1 MAVKKTELYSHLW
14 EAANALRGGMDA
26 SQYKD
31 YVLTILFIKYVTDKY
46 KDDPFNEDGFVV
58 PEGGSFDDLVAAKG
72 KKDIGEK
79 INIAL
84 SKLAQENG
92 LKGVID
98 IVDFDD
104 DTKLGSGK
112 EKIDKL
118 TKLISIFENE
128 ELNFSKNRADGD
140 DILGDVYEYFMK
152 KFATEAGKSKGQFY
166 TPAEV
171 SRVMAKII
179 EVEKAVSPAQTAYDP
194 TCGSGSLLLKVAS
207 EAKVKISL
215 YGQEKDI
222 NVANIARMNM
232 ILHARP
238 DAEIAQGN
246 TLSHPKFL
254 ERDGSLKRFDFAVAN
269 PPFSQKNW
277 MDGVDVQN
285 DPYHRFDD
293 GVPPAKNGDYA
304 FLLHFIKSL
313 KSTGKGAIILPHGV
327 LFRGNAEAEIRK
339 NLIKKGYIKGIIG
352 LPANLFFGTGIPAV
366 ILVIDKENA
375 NARRGI
381 FIIDASKGFRKDGN
395 KNRLRERDIHKI
407 VDTFV
412 NFKEIDGYS
421 RMVGLEEIEKNDYN
435 LNIPRYIQSLE
446 EEDVQDIYAHLHGG
460 IPKAD
465 IDKIAMLNAF
475 ENLKVKLFRKK
486 EQNYYDLTIE
496 LDKLYEFF
504 DASQEVNEFKTK
516 AFERFDQWIKENIL
530 ALKNIDSQTHP
541 KELIQSI
548 SESLLSAYKPLELID
563 AYAIYQILMDYWDEV
578 MKDDVYMIVENGWD
592 ATPKIEYDKK
602 GKMKSRDSDLLPKE
616 IVIEECFKKEK
627 EAIEELE
634 AKKDEISAQLEELKE
649 EHSGEDGI
657 LEDVKNDKGNITK
670 DSVKKKIKELK
681 NSQGFEEEIEVLEQY
696 LVLLDEESKI
706 KKQIKAKEIEL
717 DKKLLEKYKMLTEQE
732 IKDLV
737 IDKKWLKALKTA
749 IEDEIENLIMQT
761 VGRIKELHQRYANPL
776 PKIEQ
781 EVKEYE
787 ERVKEHLEMMGFVNN
802 KGEI

>member
-84 SKLAQENG
+84 SKLAEENG

-112 EKIDKL
+112 EKVDKL
-118 TKLISIFENE
+118 TKLIGIFENPQ
-128 ELNFSKNRADGD
+128 LNFSKNRADGD

-179 EVEKAVSPAQTAYDP
+179 EVEKAASPEQTAYDP

-254 ERDGSLKRFDFAVAN
+254 NKDGSLKRFDYAVAN

-277 MDGVDVQN
+277 MNGVDVVN

-313 KSTGKGAIILPHGV
+313 KSTGKGTIILPHGV

-339 NLIKKGYIKGIIG
+339 NLVQKGYIKGIIG
-352 LPANLFFGTGIPAV
+352 LPTNLFFGTGIPAV

-375 NARRGI
+375 SARKGI
-381 FIIDASKGFRKDGN
+381 FIIDASKEFRKDGN

-421 RMVGLEEIEKNDYN
+421 KMVGLDEIKKNEYN

-446 EEDVQDIYAHLHGG
+446 EEDIQDIYAHLHGG

-465 IDKIAMLNAF
+465 IEKIAMLNLF
-475 ENLKVKLFRKK
+475 KNVKEKLFDG
-486 EQNYYDLTIE
+486 NDYYSLTIDIE
-496 LDKLYEFF
+496 RLYEFF
-504 DASQEVNEFKTK
+504 EDFDEVKEFKTK
-516 AFERFDQWIKENIL
+516 ALKQFEQWAKKNLLALENI
-530 ALKNIDSQTHP
+530 NSNTHP
-541 KELIQSI
+541 KELIQNL
-548 SESLLSAYKPLELID
+548 SESLLRAFKPLDLID
-563 AYAIYQILMDYWDEV
+563 EYAIYQILMDYWDEV
-578 MKDDVYMIVENGWD
+578 MKDDVYMIIENGWE
-592 ATPKIEYDKK
+592 ATPKIEFDKK
-602 GKMKSRDSDLLPKE
+602 GKIKSWDSDLLPKE
-616 IVIEECFKKEK
+616 IVMKKLFKEDKEVLEK
-627 EAIEELE
+627 LE
-634 AKKDEISAQLEELKE
+634 AKKDEINAKLEELKE
-649 EHSGEDGI
+649 ENSGEEGI
-657 LEDVKNDKGNITK
+657 LEEVKNDKGNITK
-670 DSVKKKIKELK
+670 DNLKKKTKELK
-681 NSQGFEEEIEVLEQY
+681 NLPDFNEEIKVLKQY
-696 LVLLDEESKI
+696 LELLDKENEI
-706 KKQIKAKEIEL
+706 KKQIKEKEANL
-717 DKKLLEKYKMLTEQE
+717 DTKLLEKYKSFSEQE

-737 IDKKWLKALKTA
+737 INKKWLLSLQTL

-761 VGRIKELHQRYANPL
+761 VNRIKELHKRYATPL
-776 PKIEQ
+776 PEIEK
-781 EVKEYE
+781 EVDEYE
-787 ERVKEHLEMMGFVNN
+787 QKVKKHLKVMGFSL
-802 KGEI
+802 

>member
-84 SKLAQENG
+84 SKLAEENG

-112 EKIDKL
+112 EKVDKL
-118 TKLISIFENE
+118 TKLIGIFENPQ
-128 ELNFSKNRADGD
+128 LNFSKNRADGD

-179 EVEKAVSPAQTAYDP
+179 EVEKAASPEQTAYDP

-254 ERDGSLKRFDFAVAN
+254 NKDGSLKRFDYAVAN

-277 MDGVDVQN
+277 MNGVDVVN

-313 KSTGKGAIILPHGV
+313 KSTGKGTIILPHGV

-339 NLIKKGYIKGIIG
+339 NLVQKGYIKGIIG
-352 LPANLFFGTGIPAV
+352 LPTNLFFGTGIPAV

-375 NARRGI
+375 SARKGI
-381 FIIDASKGFRKDGN
+381 FIIDASKEFRKDGN

-421 RMVGLEEIEKNDYN
+421 KMVGLDEIKKNEYN

-446 EEDVQDIYAHLHGG
+446 EEDIQDIYAHLHGG

-465 IDKIAMLNAF
+465 IEKIAMLNLF
-475 ENLKVKLFRKK
+475 KNVKEKLFDG
-486 EQNYYDLTIE
+486 NDYYSLTIDIE
-496 LDKLYEFF
+496 RLYEFF
-504 DASQEVNEFKTK
+504 EDFDEVKEFKTK
-516 AFERFDQWIKENIL
+516 ALKQFEQWAKKNLLALENI
-530 ALKNIDSQTHP
+530 NSNTHP
-541 KELIQSI
+541 KELIQNL
-548 SESLLSAYKPLELID
+548 SESLLRAFKPLDLID
-563 AYAIYQILMDYWDEV
+563 EYAIYQILMDYWDEV
-578 MKDDVYMIVENGWD
+578 MKDDVYMIIENGWE
-592 ATPKIEYDKK
+592 ATPKIEFDKK
-602 GKMKSRDSDLLPKE
+602 GKIKSWDSDLLPKE
-616 IVIEECFKKEK
+616 IVMKKLFKEDKEVLEK
-627 EAIEELE
+627 LE
-634 AKKDEISAQLEELKE
+634 AKKDEINAKLEELKE
-649 EHSGEDGI
+649 ENSGEEGI
-657 LEDVKNDKGNITK
+657 LEEVKNDKGNITK
-670 DSVKKKIKELK
+670 DNLKKKTKELK
-681 NSQGFEEEIEVLEQY
+681 NLPDFNEEIKVLKQY
-696 LVLLDEESKI
+696 LELLDKENEI
-706 KKQIKAKEIEL
+706 KKQIKEKEANL
-717 DKKLLEKYKMLTEQE
+717 DTKLLERYKAFSKQE
-732 IKDLV
+732 VKDLV
-737 IDKKWLKALKTA
+737 INKKWLLSLQTL

-761 VGRIKELHQRYANPL
+761 VNRIKELHKRYATPL
-776 PKIEQ
+776 PEIEK
-781 EVKEYE
+781 EVDEYE
-787 ERVKEHLEMMGFVNN
+787 QKVKKHLKVMGFSL
-802 KGEI
+802 